1 MNPNRNLWFKWSLCV
16 EEVKRGVPVSV
27 CRFVLWFEPVFHG
40 AVWENVSKFKKLWI
54 QKSTVRF

>member
-1 MNPNRNLWFKWSLCV
+1 MVIMC
-16 EEVKRGVPVSV
+16 RGGQERGIAVSV
-27 CRFVLWFEPVFHG
+27 CRFVSWFEPVFHG